1 MQDFLRGLRTRQP
14 DEHREREPCLRRFFP
29 GNREGELRCERRDRA
44 DATQSVLDA
53 DVECAAD
60 GESDSFA
67 QMPGAGV
74 IGRQPRFGFLG
85 GYEHQI
91 HLY

>member
-14 DEHREREPCLRRFFP
+14 DEHRERQARLWRFFP
-29 GNREGELRCERRDRA
+29 GDREGELRCERRDRG
-44 DATQSVLDA
+44 DAAQAVLDT
-53 DVECAAD
+53 DVEVVAD
-60 GESDSFA
+60 RESDGFA
-67 QMPGAGV
+67 QVTGAGV
-74 IGRQPRFGFLG
+74 IGRQPRFGFVG